1 MSDPVTNVE
10 IEDVLSSIRRLVSE
24 SGGAQA
30 EVREA
35 SKVFENKAPKPET
48 GAETPAEKPA
58 VLEKLV
64 LTPSLRVAEAPEAVV
79 ESEDTSEPEAE
90 PENEA
95 VHEAEPEI
103 ELAHEAED
111 AHEAEEH
118 HAEVSEETQPEAVSE
133 ESAERAAETE
143 QTPEQS
149 ADEHVNAPEG
159 ESLKDRIEQLEA
171 AVSSQDGEWE
181 EENDESVET
190 LQWEDHGD
198 EGASDENMSAPEAF
212 AEQHHDFDAA
222 DEADKITE
230 AEDEYDFLAGDETLL
245 DEDTLREMV
254 ADIVRQELQGA
265 LGERITRNVRKL
277 VRREIHRALMAQEF
291 E

>member
-30 EVREA
+30 EVRKA
-35 SKVFENKAPKPET
+35 SKIFENKAPEPET

-58 VLEKLV
+58 VLDKLV
-64 LTPSLRVAEAPEAVV
+64 LTPSLRLAEAPETVA

-90 PENEA
+90 
-95 VHEAEPEI
+95 VEAEPEI
-103 ELAHEAED
+103 EAADEVEHATEAV
-111 AHEAEEH
+111 EH
-118 HAEVSEETQPEAVSE
+118 HAEVSEEAQPEAVSE

-190 LQWEDHGD
+190 LQWEDHGTD
-198 EGASDENMSAPEAF
+198 GTSDENMSAPEAF
-212 AEQHHDFDAA
+212 AEHHHDFDAA

>member
-30 EVREA
+30 EVRKA
-35 SKVFENKAPKPET
+35 SKIFENKAPEPET

-58 VLEKLV
+58 VLDKLV
-64 LTPSLRVAEAPEAVV
+64 LTPSLRVAEAPETVAV
-79 ESEDTSEPEAE
+79 SEDTSEPEAE
-90 PENEA
+90 VEA
-95 VHEAEPEI
+95 KPEI
-103 ELAHEAED
+103 EAADEVEHATEAG
-111 AHEAEEH
+111 EH
-118 HAEVSEETQPEAVSE
+118 HAEVSEEAQPEAVSE

-143 QTPEQS
+143 QTPEHS

>member
-30 EVREA
+30 EVRKA
-35 SKVFENKAPKPET
+35 SKIFENKAPEPET

-58 VLEKLV
+58 VLDKLV

-79 ESEDTSEPEAE
+79 ESEDISEPEAE
-90 PENEA
+90 
-95 VHEAEPEI
+95 VEAEPEI
-103 ELAHEAED
+103 EAVDEVEHATEAG
-111 AHEAEEH
+111 EH
-118 HAEVSEETQPEAVSE
+118 HAEVSEEAQPEAVSE

-190 LQWEDHGD
+190 LQWEDHGN
-198 EGASDENMSAPEAF
+198 EGTSDENMSAPEAF
-212 AEQHHDFDAA
+212 AEHHHDFDAA